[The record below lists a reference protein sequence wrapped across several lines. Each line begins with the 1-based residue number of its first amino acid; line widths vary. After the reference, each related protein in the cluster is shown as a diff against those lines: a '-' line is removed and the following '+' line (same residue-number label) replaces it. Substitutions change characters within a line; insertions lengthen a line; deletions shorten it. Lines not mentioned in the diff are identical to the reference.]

1 MPAPLERLHIGHVYA
16 QSFRILMRDF
26 LAIMAIAYLVSG
38 AGTVAQGLLAGRM
51 AGDKQPL
58 DAVIPWLVGFIPF
71 ALADAAIVWV
81 ALRRLGGAQPL
92 AIRGLGMLA
101 AVALAVD
108 LVENTPD
115 LIAVLMPASVI
126 APLGQY
132 YLPIALVVSAV
143 WLTFWMPA
151 LGVAVAERVGG
162 PTSLGR
168 GLSLTAG
175 HRWGLFTLVLTLQV
189 GLQLATSLVGGLM
202 VEIGLGSAP
211 VWTAGLITLPIW
223 ALSSV
228 SQAVI
233 YWELMRLK
241 TGVTPAGIADVFG

>member
-1 MPAPLERLHIGHVYA
+1 MGHVYA

-26 LAIMAIAYLVSG
+26 LPIMAIAYLVSG
-38 AGTVAQGLLAGRM
+38 AGTVAQGLLAAQM

-58 DAVIPWLVGFIPF
+58 DAVIPWLMGFIPF
-71 ALADAAIVWV
+71 ALADGGIVWV
-81 ALRRLGGAQPL
+81 ALRRLGGAQPVAL
-92 AIRGLGMLA
+92 RGVFMLA
-101 AVALAVD
+101 GIVLAVD

-115 LIAVLMPASVI
+115 LIALLLPNSII

-132 YLPIALVVSAV
+132 YLPIAVVVSAI

-151 LGVAVAERVGG
+151 LGVAVSERVGG

-168 GLSLTAG
+168 GLALTGG
-175 HRWGLFTLVLTLQV
+175 HRWALFTVVLTLQLA
-189 GLQLATSLVGGLM
+189 LQVATSLVGTAM
-202 VEIGLGSAP
+202 VQVGLGAAP
-211 VWTAGLITLPIW
+211 VWSADLITLPIW

-241 TGVTPAGIADVFG
+241 TGVTPAGVADVFG

>member
-1 MPAPLERLHIGHVYA
+1 
-16 QSFRILMRDF
+16 
-26 LAIMAIAYLVSG
+26 
-38 AGTVAQGLLAGRM
+38 
-51 AGDKQPL
+51 
-58 DAVIPWLVGFIPF
+58 
-71 ALADAAIVWV
+71 
-81 ALRRLGGAQPL
+81 
-92 AIRGLGMLA
+92 MLA

-202 VEIGLGSAP
+202 VEIGLGRRG
-211 VWTAGLITLPIW
+211 WTAGLITLPDLGAQQRQPGGDLLGTDAAEDRSI
-223 ALSSV
+223 
-228 SQAVI
+228 
-233 YWELMRLK
+233 
-241 TGVTPAGIADVFG
+241 PAGIADVFG